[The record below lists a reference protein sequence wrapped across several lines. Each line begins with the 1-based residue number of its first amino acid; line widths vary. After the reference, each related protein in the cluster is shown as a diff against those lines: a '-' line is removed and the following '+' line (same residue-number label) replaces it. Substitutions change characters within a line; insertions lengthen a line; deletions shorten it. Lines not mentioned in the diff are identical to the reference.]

1 MELKELLGDKYS
13 EDMSLD
19 DINAALAEVKLPKDN
34 SNELAKMKKAIDEAT
49 KDASE
54 WKKKYRDTLSENEK
68 KEAEEA
74 EKRKELEDNYA
85 ALLKKSQISD
95 YTAKYLAL
103 GTSDEL
109 AGKAALALADGNIDD
124 MFTIYGDHLKTVEQA
139 AKTKLLDEAP
149 KPKGTEGGTGS
160 MTKEK
165 LYKMSPLDRYEFSQ
179 KFPEEY
185 KAINGG

>member
-74 EKRKELEDNYA
+74 EKRK
-85 ALLKKSQISD
+85 
-95 YTAKYLAL
+95 
-103 GTSDEL
+103 
-109 AGKAALALADGNIDD
+109 
-124 MFTIYGDHLKTVEQA
+124 
-139 AKTKLLDEAP
+139 
-149 KPKGTEGGTGS
+149 
-160 MTKEK
+160 
-165 LYKMSPLDRYEFSQ
+165 
-179 KFPEEY
+179 
-185 KAINGG
+185 